1 MKMNNLGVENNF
13 QVYNGTDY
21 KWIQYVP
28 SLCNNNTWTS
38 DCVSTFQNNF
48 DLRVNCSDSIWIQNK
63 NKAIS
68 VIKHFLSYFNKTA
81 KTVDLQND
89 A

>member
-1 MKMNNLGVENNF
+1 MNNLGVENNF

-21 KWIQYVP
+21 KWIQDVP

-48 DLRVNCSDSIWIQNK
+48 DVRVNCSDSI
-63 NKAIS
+63 
-68 VIKHFLSYFNKTA
+68 
-81 KTVDLQND
+81 
-89 A
+89 